1 MRINYNF
8 AFKDSKLR
16 PWERPAPPNLLLTDA
31 SLEKKLKYIYD
42 GFNNNANLFYPST
55 VILAS
60 SIGIYFFNLY
70 PKGILKT
77 LENDHYQYEQIS
89 NKLSNLE
96 ASKTRFK
103 SNLRD
108 IEDYF
113 YQPTTSYLFAF
124 YLQNSIPKGIRLDN
138 YYFSDNGFDITA
150 TSYSIDNLNEFLTL
164 IIESPVVIKES
175 VSVAF
180 LNRVDTSTSA
190 TKDKVTTFNIAIYGD
205 AKKID
210 IKNREKLYEEAQAN
224 GLLKKL
230 KRFNNLKNL
239 LQL

>member
-42 GFNNNANLFYPST
+42 GFNSNAILFYPST
-55 VILAS
+55 LIIAS
-60 SIGIYFFNLY
+60 SIGIYFFSLY

-77 LENDHYQYEQIS
+77 LEVDHYQYEQIS

-96 ASKTRFK
+96 ALKRKFKT
-103 SNLRD
+103 NLKD

-124 YLQNSIPKGIRLDN
+124 YLQNSIPKGVKLDN
-138 YYFSDNGFDITA
+138 YNFSDNGFDISA
-150 TSYSIDNLNEFLTL
+150 TSYNIDNLNDFLTL

-175 VSVAF
+175 VKVAF
-180 LNRVDTSTSA
+180 LNRSESSISSNQ
-190 TKDKVTTFNIAIYGD
+190 DKKINFNIAIYGET
-205 AKKID
+205 KKID
-210 IKNREKLYEEAQAN
+210 IKKREKLYEEAQAN

-239 LQL
+239 LKL

>member
-31 SLEKKLKYIYD
+31 SFEKKLKYIYD
-42 GFNNNANLFYPST
+42 AFNNNANLFYPST
-55 VILAS
+55 VVLAS
-60 SIGIYFFNLY
+60 SIGIYFFSLY

-89 NKLSNLE
+89 NKLSNLK
-96 ASKTRFK
+96 ASKQRFK

-124 YLQNSIPKGIRLDN
+124 YLQNSIPKGIQLNN
-138 YYFSDNGFDITA
+138 YNFSDNGFDINVSA
-150 TSYSIDNLNEFLTL
+150 FNLDSLNEFITL
-164 IIESPVVIKES
+164 IIESPVVQKQTVTVNQI
-175 VSVAF
+175 
-180 LNRVDTSTSA
+180 NRMDSNSL
-190 TKDKVTTFNIAIYGD
+190 KGENIISKFDLQIYGLTE
-205 AKKID
+205 KID
-210 IKNREKLYEEAQAN
+210 IKKRENLYLESNAN
-224 GLLKKL
+224 GLLRKL
-230 KRFNNLKNL
+230 QRFNYLKSL
-239 LQL
+239 LRG

>member
-190 TKDKVTTFNIAIYGD
+190 TKDKVTTFNIAIYGET
-205 AKKID
+205 KKID